1 MRSFTSK
8 TLIAASILAAI
19 PLSSAYAVHR
29 HRIVPVDTTTTA
41 SVPAD
46 PEARAAMQQ
55 LLGVK
60 QGIREAREVGKITQ
74 DQARDLMQQ
83 ADTIQRTALTSGGRS
98 MLGQVNDLDQRLQV
112 DTGQGTYMGG
122 GADGGYYPNG

>member
-1 MRSFTSK
+1 MRSFLMK
-8 TLIAASILAAI
+8 TMAAASIFAAV

-29 HRIVPVDTTTTA
+29 HHRPQVDPTITA

-46 PEARAAMQQ
+46 PEAKAAMDQ
-55 LLGVK
+55 LLGIK

-83 ADTIQRTALTSGGRS
+83 ADAIQHTASTSGGRAA
-98 MLGQVNDLDQRLQV
+98 MGQINDLDQELQ
-112 DTGQGTYMGG
+112 DATGQGTYMGSG
-122 GADGGYYPNG
+122 GDGGYYPNG